1 MADTFVAEAAE
12 VYLSYDGLQASS
24 HRMDMRRLGYAMV
37 GLDHIITVG
46 VVGLLERRPARP
58 RERLLF
64 DVVASEPR
72 KGTVGILGA
81 MMTAYTGTQGMLP
94 YAVSVMKDK
103 APDFI
108 WYWVCFVLKKLG
120 GREKEAEK
128 ILEKI
133 MEQYESFHKHNLED
147 RQRERDFVLRLV
159 DRLKPAAAQVAVPM
173 GESADILRIARTPGG
188 TAEVIGVPEA
198 VAIRTKEPM
207 EVGDPTIMKVRIDGL
222 VKHTNRGSVEL
233 ADEPGKFVN
242 AEIRDPLF
250 EVTPNPYIAAMNS
263 DELIEVN
270 AVPTYKS
277 GELFKL
283 YVMGL
288 PDSGHPARW
297 VGAG

>member
-1 MADTFVAEAAE
+1 MADTIVAEATE

-46 VVGLLERRPARP
+46 VIGLLERRQARP
-58 RERLLF
+58 RERLMF

-81 MMTAYTGTQGMLP
+81 MVTAYVGSQGMLP

-108 WYWVCFVLKKLG
+108 WYWVCLVFKKLG
-120 GREKEAEK
+120 GRDKEADQ
-128 ILEKI
+128 ILEKVMDNYSYI
-133 MEQYESFHKHNLED
+133 HEQTLAD
-147 RQRERDFVLRLV
+147 RQKEREFVLQLV
-159 DRLKPAAAQVAVPM
+159 ERLKPAAAQVAVPM
-173 GESADILRIARTPGG
+173 GDSADVLRIARAPGG
-188 TAEVIGVPEA
+188 AAEEIGVPEA

-207 EVGDPTIMKVRIDGL
+207 EVGDPTIMRVRIDGL

-250 EVTPNPYIAAMNS
+250 EVTPNPYISAMNS
-263 DELIEVN
+263 DELIEVSV
-270 AVPTYKS
+270 VPTYKA
-277 GELFKL
+277 GELFRL

-288 PDSGHPARW
+288 PDNGN
-297 VGAG
+297 VGRRE